1 MANPSERDAALLHNQ
16 DGAGPNHIGQLD
28 NAGQAIL
35 KLLDQAAGAAEAN
48 SRRALETAQTLSSKL
63 HAAQDRVAYLETELR
78 DHHEK
83 AERAEAWLLKISAEI
98 EDRLIK
104 EPEEKRRQM
113 SRLP

>member
-63 HAAQDRVAYLETELR
+63 HAAEIGSHIWRPSFETTVRRRSMLR
-78 DHHEK
+78 
-83 AERAEAWLLKISAEI
+83 RGF
-98 EDRLIK
+98 
-104 EPEEKRRQM
+104 
-113 SRLP
+113 